1 MIKQND
7 EENNVNESF
16 HEELVEN
23 EPISSKITEENKKI
37 EPITNKTNENE
48 KNKKLEEE
56 IIETEPKN
64 IKEDKSE
71 KQSQYNNNNDNSMN
85 VNKESITE
93 RRNSNLENNS
103 VKSENENDSHK
114 NNTTFSNKKIT
125 PYSSN
130 ISGYYPTNK
139 PPSSKSSKM
148 KQSIIDKSNPAYLY
162 LKELQRSQEFMK
174 KRNQTARLYKTKMNF
189 NMDKTNT
196 VGFGNFSKTNSFP
209 SKNKK
214 KENQNLEKT
223 HLKML
228 SQMNDPKNPYS
239 TYWSSKILEKR
250 YNMQF
255 GVTGFLNGVPVIN
268 VQKKKSEVCLYS
280 LILGVFTNRGKCI

>member
-1 MIKQND
+1 
-7 EENNVNESF
+7 
-16 HEELVEN
+16 
-23 EPISSKITEENKKI
+23 
-37 EPITNKTNENE
+37 
-48 KNKKLEEE
+48 
-56 IIETEPKN
+56 
-64 IKEDKSE
+64 
-71 KQSQYNNNNDNSMN
+71 
-85 VNKESITE
+85 
-93 RRNSNLENNS
+93 
-103 VKSENENDSHK
+103 
-114 NNTTFSNKKIT
+114 
-125 PYSSN
+125 
-130 ISGYYPTNK
+130 
-139 PPSSKSSKM
+139 M
-148 KQSIIDKSNPAYLY
+148 KQTIIDKSNPAYLY

-196 VGFGNFSKTNSFP
+196 AGFGNFSKTNSFP

-255 GVTGFLNGVPVIN
+255 GVTEIGRAHV
-268 VQKKKSEVCLYS
+268 
-280 LILGVFTNRGKCI
+280 